1 MTGVISPTNLS
12 LYSSS
17 LNTVPRSRG
26 PRWNNVNSFIM
37 EDDFH
42 TISHPGSNSN
52 VGHSILLM
60 DEGKKLNFIL
70 YVIGYAWIL
79 LEYML
84 VDAYF
89 VINKKEKE
97 QESTKRL

>member
-26 PRWNNVNSFIM
+26 PRWNSVNSFMM

-42 TISHPGSNSN
+42 LISHPGSNSSE
-52 VGHSILLM
+52 GHSVLLM
-60 DEGKKLNFIL
+60 DEGKHNLF
-70 YVIGYAWIL
+70 L
-79 LEYML
+79 L
-84 VDAYF
+84 
-89 VINKKEKE
+89 
-97 QESTKRL
+97 